1 MARND
6 FSPEMT
12 EVSSDMV
19 VIEPRIQHPNQAPWG
34 SQLIEGVD
42 DFRKHVS
49 EFAGKTFSNIIPQQ
63 TQRTD
68 QDDSSDDTMEAI
80 VSREVEQKNLRLAQL
95 YVKKTYGMAEGPAIL
110 LKCIDSLG
118 GKKGIK
124 DVKVEWSHS
133 WEDVLRQLK
142 RDFKRDV
149 IFEYEVAGRVC
160 RVHDDSTF
168 DRAMALAEASGNKLF
183 VVIQDAVWKT
193 APEEEV
199 EPEEPEPEEQV
210 SPPDKEAVL
219 RLCCGCPHHA
229 CLHNSHRA
237 CSIVFAPRETRF
249 HLTSGLTSLP
259 TPRGGRMRRKS

>member
-12 EVSSDMV
+12 EVTSDMV

-49 EFAGKTFSNIIPQQ
+49 EFAGKTFSNFIPPPA
-63 TQRTD
+63 QRTD
-68 QDDSSDDTMEAI
+68 QDDSSDDTMEASA
-80 VSREVEQKNLRLAQL
+80 SREAEQKNLRLAQL
-95 YVKKTYGMAEGPAIL
+95 YVKKSMAEGPTIL
-110 LKCIDSLG
+110 LKCIDSIG

-199 EPEEPEPEEQV
+199 EPEEPEPEEQKIMITCANRM
-210 SPPDKEAVL
+210 SYHPAKYKPL
-219 RLCCGCPHHA
+219 LF
-229 CLHNSHRA
+229 
-237 CSIVFAPRETRF
+237 FATA
-249 HLTSGLTSLP
+249 GAAISLGVALAAISSLGDNW
-259 TPRGGRMRRKS
+259 TYLFAHTI

>member
-1 MARND
+1 
-6 FSPEMT
+6 
-12 EVSSDMV
+12 MV

-42 DFRKHVS
+42 DFRKHIS
-49 EFAGKTFSNIIPQQ
+49 AFAGKTFSDIIQQ
-63 TQRTD
+63 PGQRTD
-68 QDDSSDDTMEAI
+68 QDDSSDDTLEAM
-80 VSREVEQKNLRLAQL
+80 VSTDADQKRIRHAQL
-95 YVKKTYGMAEGPAIL
+95 YVKKTFGMEKSPDIL
-110 LKCIDSLG
+110 LKCIDSIG

-124 DVKVEWSHS
+124 DIKVEWKHS

-183 VVIQDAVWKT
+183 VVIQDAVWET

-210 SPPDKEAVL
+210 GPPY
-219 RLCCGCPHHA
+219 
-229 CLHNSHRA
+229 
-237 CSIVFAPRETRF
+237 
-249 HLTSGLTSLP
+249 
-259 TPRGGRMRRKS
+259 